1 MSNFESDTKLQRQ
14 ISFNVSTQ
22 YNPTCWA
29 FTVARVILKFIK
41 NALPELQ
48 TATTDLTK
56 CDKYYDFDKFTS
68 SQTNKNRFFL
78 QQSQVPNFFKRISSR
93 RCGKKEYKNLCV
105 FMFIYYQLTNKFG
118 CESCDIFLAFEWF
131 VLTFINQTPTFEK
144 QDIMPD
150 PYNSVA
156 EQVIMLYHTSSKKLS
171 VFANSVYYDK
181 NMTIYPSKNM
191 IIHSSIANNIIA
203 AVDIDYNTNFNY
215 IIKNT
220 IDNNLYL
227 SISTDVHGDKTSSFI
242 SYKKNSP
249 RVKYGSC
256 LYPPDTDNETIG
268 LHGMT
273 IVDYIDDD
281 PNELYVVIKNSWGVE
296 WGDNGTITISMSELK
311 THCFLQICYISHTS
325 LVPIIQEMKIQHEQK
340 ERGEVELSLNN
351 IIRDITD
358 IKADGIK
365 KKKNTRKR
373 RTIKTKK
380 GTPNKYGK

>member
-1 MSNFESDTKLQRQ
+1 MSFFESTPPKLQRQ
-14 ISFNVSTQ
+14 ISSNVSKQ
-22 YNPTCWA
+22 NNPTCWA

-41 NALPELQ
+41 NDLPELQ
-48 TATTDLTK
+48 TATTDITK

-78 QQSQVPNFFKRISSR
+78 KQTQIPKFFKRISSR
-93 RCGKKEYKNLCV
+93 RCGRKEYKNLCL

-118 CESCDIFLAFEWF
+118 CETCDIYLAFEWF
-131 VLTFINQTPTFEK
+131 VLTFINQTPIFEK

-156 EQVIMLYHTSSKKLS
+156 ERIIMLYHTSGKKKP

-181 NMTIYPSKNM
+181 NMTIYPSKDM
-191 IIHSSIANNIIA
+191 IIHSSIANNVVA
-203 AVDIDYNTNFNY
+203 AVDIDYNANFNY

-227 SISTDVHGDKTSSFI
+227 SVSIDVYGDKTSSFI

-281 PNELYVVIKNSWGVE
+281 PNELYVVIKNSWGLE

-311 THCFLQICYISHTS
+311 THCFLQICYVSYTS
-325 LVPIIQEMKIQHEQK
+325 LVPIIQEMKIQREQK
-340 ERGEVELSLNN
+340 DRGEVEISLNN
-351 IIRDITD
+351 IIRNITD

-365 KKKNTRKR
+365 KKNTRKR
-373 RTIKTKK
+373 RRSTK
-380 GTPNKYGK
+380 